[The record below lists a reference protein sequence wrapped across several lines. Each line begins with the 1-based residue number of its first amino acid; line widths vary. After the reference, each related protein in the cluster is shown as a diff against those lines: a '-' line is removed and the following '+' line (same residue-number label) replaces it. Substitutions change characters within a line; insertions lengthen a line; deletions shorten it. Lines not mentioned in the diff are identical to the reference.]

1 MRDTLYFVSAVL
13 IVSAD
18 RNAGQSLAEWARAAV
33 PQVFCAS
40 HKAEAVVLAHDEG
53 CTLALLDDS
62 LGVQALREI
71 AEALRLVMPEIALA
85 FLQGEE
91 ALPPMLSLRPYAILQ
106 KPISPEK
113 LSAFL
118 QGEIEPVRPASP
130 VKQTGEEGKSWLED
144 ANRAARHLT
153 QLTLESAAQ
162 AAMLLQQGHV
172 WAYAG
177 QLTQEAI
184 TELERLV
191 EHIARQKGGDI
202 LRFIHLNSTRAE
214 HLIYITEMEEGML
227 LALVFDAETPFSVLR
242 AQANRLTTMLRQ
254 GPVTGTPAPPAAP
267 EPPAQP
273 PAHSQAQPPSPAEPP
288 SQPELSIEESPETS
302 LPALPSIAD
311 ILGTVPSPEP
321 EGRAEILPA
330 PIEVEEELPAEPVV
344 PQHPVSIESSPA
356 IPLRKTSPPA
366 VEVEELAETR
376 RHEPEE
382 LAETRKSTKKMA
394 EELVQKM
401 DALGETRPH
410 TPEEARAHGLPE
422 PISPARAELT
432 FACLLIPRFASHHLT
447 GDLAS
452 RLAEWVPSICIAYG
466 WRLEHLSIRPEYLQW
481 VVSVPPSTSPG
492 MLMRL
497 MRMQTSERIFA
508 EFPRLKQENPSGDF
522 WAPGYL
528 IMGSNQPHPPQ
539 LVRNYILET
548 RRHQGISHPRL

>member
-1 MRDTLYFVSAVL
+1 ML

-18 RNAGQSLAEWARAAV
+18 REAGQRLAEWARVAV
-33 PQVFCAS
+33 PQVFCAT

-53 CTLALLDDS
+53 CTLALIDDS
-62 LGVQALREI
+62 LGVQTLREI
-71 AEALRLVMPEIALA
+71 AEALRLVMPEMALT

-91 ALPPMLSLRPYAILQ
+91 ALPAMPSLRPYAILQ
-106 KPISPEK
+106 KPITQEK
-113 LSAFL
+113 LLALL
-118 QGEIEPVRPASP
+118 QGEMEPARPASP
-130 VKQTGEEGKSWLED
+130 AEQAAEEEKSWLED

-162 AAMLLQQGHV
+162 AAMLLQQGRV

-214 HLIYITEMEEGML
+214 HLIYITEMEEGVL

-254 GPVTGTPAPPAAP
+254 GPVAGTPAPPP
-267 EPPAQP
+267 SSEPPP
-273 PAHSQAQPPSPAEPP
+273 RPQPPSDPLP
-288 SQPELSIEESPETS
+288 SPSPMDESENAG
-302 LPALPSIAD
+302 PALPSIAD
-311 ILGTVPSPEP
+311 ILGIVPAPEP
-321 EGRAEILPA
+321 EVSQDPLPA
-330 PIEVEEELPAEPVV
+330 PTAVEEELPAEPAA
-344 PQHPVSIESSPA
+344 PSPRVSLESSPA
-356 IPLRKTSPPA
+356 IPLPKASRSA
-366 VEVEELAETR
+366 VDVEELAETR
-376 RHEPEE
+376 RHDPQE
-382 LAETRKSTKKMA
+382 LAETRKSAKKMA
-394 EELVQKM
+394 EELLREA

-432 FACLLIPRFASHHLT
+432 FACLLIPRFATHHLT